1 MHNDTQTPQAAH
13 GQRVSRIIPSAVS
26 VMSSATLR
34 GPNEST
40 SRTTDDRRKLLGERV
55 NVLFAE
61 MHTLKPFAFRKAW
74 PTQERLEAAKAQYL
88 AVREFRLLTDAQF
101 KFGLDRLR
109 ATMVWPAAPSEFL
122 ELCREP
128 DPEALGAPTLA
139 EAYHQVM
146 RYENAPGDLRDLS
159 VMHPATYWAWRQLN
173 HSVWRKMAASHLQL
187 HKDLVSL
194 GRKQDA
200 ELHLQTWEAL
210 LPRCELVVGETCLTH
225 REVANA

>member
-1 MHNDTQTPQAAH
+1 
-13 GQRVSRIIPSAVS
+13 
-26 VMSSATLR
+26 MSSATLR
-34 GPNEST
+34 GPNDST

-173 HSVWRKMAASHLQL
+173 HSVWRKMDAKRHEAAFAAQYRRAM
-187 HKDLVSL
+187 KAVIAGEQFPPAPKLVRDARPAYQPNMDV
-194 GRKQDA
+194 GRQALA
-200 ELHLQTWEAL
+200 EI
-210 LPRCELVVGETCLTH
+210 RKGMG
-225 REVANA
+225 RANHG